1 MSSTSRFN
9 LVTTVSSLLIGSL
22 LALAGGWPAL
32 LAALT
37 CGAISCGAWHFQMK
51 MIGRLAGVPGDEKDP
66 VNWLVTECNSL
77 TACNQEVTSRMTE
90 HRVAVSN
97 NEHEVMTIFDN
108 MTIHHEMAME
118 QMGETVQSISEME
131 RSIREIARN
140 SEEAAQVANDTRDV
154 ANAEVDKV
162 LAPVRRMQQIVSVVE
177 EAETGMSR
185 LKESSDKIGVVINVI
200 DEIADQTNMLAL
212 NAAIEAARAGE
223 QGRGFAVVADEVRKL
238 AEKTTRAT
246 REINSTINEIRELT
260 GSVMTV
266 MREGMQGIGSGVEI
280 VTATGESLADIVNMM
295 DKGVSMIEA
304 IAAAAEQQAA
314 LTSRLDVSVKDM
326 IKAARNAAVDVENG
340 AQAMTDLM
348 KTLSSDMP
356 LCASAEGLLADV
368 AAVRAV

>member
-1 MSSTSRFN
+1 MS
-9 LVTTVSSLLIGSL
+9 
-22 LALAGGWPAL
+22 
-32 LAALT
+32 
-37 CGAISCGAWHFQMK
+37 
-51 MIGRLAGVPGDEKDP
+51 
-66 VNWLVTECNSL
+66 
-77 TACNQEVTSRMTE
+77 E
-90 HRVAVSN
+90 HRATVAG
-97 NEHEVMTIFDN
+97 NEQEVMTIFDN

-131 RSIREIARN
+131 RSIRDIARN

-154 ANAEVDKV
+154 ASAEVDKV

-177 EAETGMSR
+177 EAESGMSR
-185 LKESSDKIGVVINVI
+185 LKESSDKIGIVINVI

-295 DKGVSMIEA
+295 DKGVSMIES

-314 LTSRLDVSVKDM
+314 LSSRLDVSVKDM
-326 IKAARNAAVDVENG
+326 IKSARNAAVDVENG
-340 AQAMTDLM
+340 AQAMSDLIKALSTDI
-348 KTLSSDMP
+348 P
-356 LCASAEGLLADV
+356 QCASPENLPASGMAM
-368 AAVRAV
+368 RAL